1 MNESVQPDL
10 SEDHFA
16 AVKSDASI
24 ELYSISKAFE
34 DLSVTCDAVVAKDLL
49 KGLLHDRGKGMK
61 ICGLKN
67 NNVIDIN
74 RFLCQESH
82 NFVATLSEGN
92 FSFFSSFILIIIQK
106 IRSRVWKGNL

>member
-61 ICGLKN
+61 ISGLE
-67 NNVIDIN
+67 IM
-74 RFLCQESH
+74 LL
-82 NFVATLSEGN
+82 TLTD
-92 FSFFSSFILIIIQK
+92 FYVKKVTIL
-106 IRSRVWKGNL
+106 

>member
-1 MNESVQPDL
+1 MCQDCGNESVQPDL

-61 ICGLKN
+61 ICGLK
-67 NNVIDIN
+67 IM
-74 RFLCQESH
+74 LL
-82 NFVATLSEGN
+82 TLTD
-92 FSFFSSFILIIIQK
+92 FYVKKVTIL
-106 IRSRVWKGNL
+106 